1 MPYWHGTKN
10 GFDVT
15 WLTNTNFQRGC
26 GGNAASSAARA
37 RPAAAVSSA
46 ATGPAATPRISAR
59 RGNEVATAPAMSRG
73 RLVMSHPPCEC
84 LLARPAPQDAD
95 ARKHNRPGP
104 RGHEETIAAM
114 TSAAPAR
121 RWHGPGSRGDILHA
135 RRTPY
140 PRSYVKDAYRMLIG
154 IGGHPRS
161 HPSHT
166 TGHTGHVPRRFDRVK
181 LEQRHAVGGD
191 GASRNSGC
199 AGLVGPRGVLTY
211 ARTPS
216 ANRRDRCIELRYAT
230 TAQFVEAV
238 VPVLPLPPKIR
249 A

>member
-37 RPAAAVSSA
+37 RPAAAVSGA
-46 ATGPAATPRISAR
+46 AATPRISAR

-104 RGHEETIAAM
+104 RGHEETIAGM

-135 RRTPY
+135 HRTPY

-154 IGGHPRS
+154 IGGHLA
-161 HPSHT
+161 
-166 TGHTGHVPRRFDRVK
+166 VPPLPHHR
-181 LEQRHAVGGD
+181 GYG
-191 GASRNSGC
+191 SR
-199 AGLVGPRGVLTY
+199 
-211 ARTPS
+211 
-216 ANRRDRCIELRYAT
+216 T
-230 TAQFVEAV
+230 TA
-238 VPVLPLPPKIR
+238 VLSG
-249 A
+249 